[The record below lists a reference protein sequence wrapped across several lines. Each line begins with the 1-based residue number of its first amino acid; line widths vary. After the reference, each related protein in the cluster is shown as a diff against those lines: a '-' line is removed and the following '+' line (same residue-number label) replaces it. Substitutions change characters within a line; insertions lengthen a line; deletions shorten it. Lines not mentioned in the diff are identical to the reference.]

1 MPGLVRPRDLIQ
13 KIPQLGAQDLSR
25 LYSEL
30 LPRAMEMN
38 PLKEWT
44 LKMNPTPEDLA
55 EILVVI
61 PPRELAEIE
70 HRYFS
75 EPSSRPGSRQEWWL

>member
-1 MPGLVRPRDLIQ
+1 
-13 KIPQLGAQDLSR
+13 
-25 LYSEL
+25 
-30 LPRAMEMN
+30 
-38 PLKEWT
+38 
-44 LKMNPTPEDLA
+44 MNPTPEDLA